1 MKRTRFLTM
10 VATLIF
16 PAISWAQHNINDG
29 QWKITFNE
37 QAKTLTYSQ
46 NGKEVVKG
54 AYIEIHKAKT
64 IHDNKAETLLSTS
77 YPTVSLSNTAVA
89 DAFGNGTKY
98 TYTYSGL
105 EGKDNIE
112 QSIYI
117 YPGKNYLL
125 VEAAL
130 VAKAGE
136 TKANYIA
143 PVVSKTATAF
153 LPTDGKNYVYDM
165 PHDNDNWVGYSAIP
179 FAKVS
184 STNQTSCEVSGAY
197 DAMSRMGLVVGSI
210 EHDTWKSGITIKS
223 DGKNA
228 ISELTVAAG
237 VVNARTNDV
246 QFKNDYV
253 VMNSHGAVAGNKV
266 RSPRFFLGLY
276 NDWRNGFEDLGE
288 ATATLCPKLEWNG
301 GTIFAWQSWGG
312 MADKVNYAGA
322 VDVADFFKEQ
332 MMPKGFVNENGVCHI
347 VLDSFWDNLSDFQ
360 LRLFAQHCKANGQ
373 KPGIYHTPF
382 SCWLGSENDLK
393 ANSPYNGS
401 KYKWYDLVLTGN
413 GKKRKIAS
421 YALDPTHPGTKEY
434 NRQRFAKFKD
444 LGFEYIKLD
453 FINNGTL
460 EADSYYDPKITT
472 GMQAY
477 TYGMNYILEFAKD
490 AGMFVDLSI
499 APIFPA
505 KGHARRISCDC
516 WGELDNSMYGLNS
529 LDLGWWLDRVYC
541 YNDPDHLV
549 LSRAENDG
557 QARIRYTMGAM
568 TGTVLLG
575 DNYSLKGTCLG
586 NQKERDL
593 ALSIATNKAINDV
606 ARIGRSF
613 RPVEGMLDV
622 SFNRYQYSYGVDRE
636 FTLDTD
642 DALYYVVFNYD
653 KSKSYTKAANFERL
667 GIDASNVK
675 SIKELWSGK
684 DVTFSGNSFNVSVA
698 KTDVCLYR
706 IEKKTPTAIAAVEKD
721 KSNELCISYS
731 PGSLYVKAS
740 EAVASLSLFNMQGN
754 LLYQKDYSS
763 DISSMSLPISSNA
776 GVYLVKVTTKSG
788 DTLTKKIMIN

>member
-1 MKRTRFLTM
+1 MRKTYFLIM
-10 VATLIF
+10 AASMIF
-16 PAISWAQHNINDG
+16 PTISLAQHNINDG
-29 QWKITFNE
+29 KWKITFDE

-46 NGKEVVKG
+46 NGKEVVKD

-64 IHDNKAETLLSTS
+64 IHDDKAETLLSTS
-77 YPTVSLSNTAVA
+77 YPTVTLSNTKVA

-105 EGKDNIE
+105 QGKDNIE
-112 QSIYI
+112 QSIYV
-117 YPGKNYLL
+117 YPDKNYLL
-125 VEAAL
+125 IEAAL
-130 VAKAGE
+130 VAKNGE

-143 PVVSKTATAF
+143 PIVSKTATTF
-153 LPTDGKNYVYDM
+153 LPADGKNYVYDM

-184 STNQTSCEVSGAY
+184 STTQTSCEVSGAY
-197 DAMSRMGLVVGSI
+197 DAMSRTGLVVGSV

-228 ISELTVAAG
+228 ISELVVAAG

-246 QFKNDYV
+246 QFKNDHV
-253 VMNSHGAVAGNKV
+253 VMKTHGAVAGNKV

-312 MADKVNYAGA
+312 MAEKVNYAGA

-332 MMPKGFVNENGVCHI
+332 MMPKGFVNENGVCYI

-360 LRLFAQHCKANGQ
+360 LRLFTQHCKANGQ

-382 SCWLGSENDLK
+382 SCWLDSENDLK
-393 ANSPYNGS
+393 ANSPYNDS
-401 KYKWYDLVLTGN
+401 KYKWYDLVLNGN

-421 YALDPTHPGTKEY
+421 YALDPTHPETKEY

-460 EADSYYDPKITT
+460 EADGYYDPKITT

-477 TYGMNYILEFAKD
+477 TYGMDYILEFAKD

-549 LSRAENDG
+549 LSRAGNDG

-593 ALSIATNKAINDV
+593 ALRIATNKAINDI
-606 ARIGRSF
+606 ARIGKSF

-653 KSKSYTKAANFERL
+653 KSKGYTKMANFERI
-667 GIDASNVK
+667 GIDAANVK
-675 SIKELWSGK
+675 SVKELWSGK
-684 DVTFSGNSFNVSVA
+684 DIAFSGNSFNVSVA
-698 KTDVCLYR
+698 KTDVCMYR
-706 IEKKTPTAIAAVEKD
+706 IEKKTPTAITIIEKD

-731 PGSLYVKAS
+731 PGSLNIKAP
-740 EAVASLSLFNMQGN
+740 EAVASLSLFNMQGS
-754 LLYQKDYSS
+754 LLFQTDYSS
-763 DISSMSLPISSNA
+763 DISSISLHISSNA
-776 GVYLVKVTTKSG
+776 GVYLAKVTTKSG